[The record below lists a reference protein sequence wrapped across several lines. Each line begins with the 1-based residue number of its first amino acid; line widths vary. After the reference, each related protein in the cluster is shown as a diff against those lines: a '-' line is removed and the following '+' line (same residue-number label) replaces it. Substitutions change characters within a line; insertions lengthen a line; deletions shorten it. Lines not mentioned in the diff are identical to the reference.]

1 MQIAARWPYGRILH
15 RGVGP
20 PAVVAAEPGSS
31 VSDQLDMFAEAKP
44 RREKQR
50 MVRHPHT
57 WDEVAIEPN
66 SELMRMVR
74 KRLGLEVEP

>member
-1 MQIAARWPYGRILH
+1 MTT
-15 RGVGP
+15 
-20 PAVVAAEPGSS
+20 
-31 VSDQLDMFAEAKP
+31 QLDMFAEAKP

-66 SELMRMVR
+66 SELVRMVR
-74 KRLGLEVEP
+74 KRLGLEVEL